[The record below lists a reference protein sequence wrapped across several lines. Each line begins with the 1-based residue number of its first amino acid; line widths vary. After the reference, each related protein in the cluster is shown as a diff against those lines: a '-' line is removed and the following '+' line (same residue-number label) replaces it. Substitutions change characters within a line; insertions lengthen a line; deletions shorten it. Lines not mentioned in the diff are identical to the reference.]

1 MNAPAQPFARPRIQP
16 DPFRLDGRVALVTA
30 GAGHL
35 GTAIVR
41 ALCEL
46 GAHVLVNG
54 RNQDNLS
61 LLCGELNGLG
71 LSAEPCAFDVLDMK
85 AARGALATHQRLDIL
100 INNAVSMQPG
110 PLESVTQDAFDA
122 AFASGAYAPF
132 ELMRIAL
139 PALERAVEA
148 TGQASIVN
156 VASMYGHVAPD
167 PRIYDSTPFNSPP
180 HYAATKGALI
190 QLTRYMACQWGAK
203 GIRVN
208 AVSPGPFPRNAI
220 RTGHPDFAARL
231 AARVPMG
238 RVGEAHEAAN
248 AIAFLAGDAASFI
261 TGINL
266 PVDGGWTAW

>member
-1 MNAPAQPFARPRIQP
+1 MNAPVGSLKAPHFRP
-16 DPFRLDGRVALVTA
+16 DLFRLDGRVALVTA

-35 GTAIVR
+35 GEATVR

-54 RNQDNLS
+54 RNQENLS
-61 LLCGELNGLG
+61 RLCGDLSDIG
-71 LSAEPCAFDVLDMK
+71 LSAAPCAFDVLDMD
-85 AARGALATHQRLDIL
+85 AARIALSSVGRLDIL
-100 INNAVSMQPG
+100 VNNAVSMQPG
-110 PLESVTQDAFDA
+110 PLESVTKLAFDT
-122 AFASGAYAPF
+122 AFSSGAYAPF

-139 PALERAVEA
+139 PALEAAAAV

-167 PRIYDSTPFNSPP
+167 PRLYDETPFNSPP

-208 AVSPGPFPRNAI
+208 AVSPGPFPRPAI
-220 RTGHPDFAARL
+220 RAQHGAFVARL
-231 AARVPMG
+231 AARAPMG
-238 RVGEAHEAAN
+238 RVGEAHEAAA
-248 AIAFLAGDAASFI
+248 AIAFLASDAASFV
-261 TGINL
+261 TGVNL